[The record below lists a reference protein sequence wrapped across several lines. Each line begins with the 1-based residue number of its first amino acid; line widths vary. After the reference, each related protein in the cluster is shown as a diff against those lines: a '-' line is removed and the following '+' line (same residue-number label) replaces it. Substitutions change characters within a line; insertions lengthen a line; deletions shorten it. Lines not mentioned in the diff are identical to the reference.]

1 MTIRFLVSIL
11 RYSTY
16 RAGRLFPRRDD
27 YESRAA
33 GKGDSMAETLTSN
46 RLRDLAG
53 FRSEAGC
60 AVSLYLD
67 LDPALSPTP
76 AAVDSRVNSLLS
88 DAEKRLAARRNEL
101 DHEERRGLRRDFARI
116 RNFFESDFNRD
127 RARGYAVFVC
137 GDFWHEIALAHP
149 VADRVTIGTAFHV
162 GPLASHVG
170 RGDGALVAFVGR
182 EKGQLF
188 RLRGGRLE
196 EVSDLTEDQPS
207 RHDQGG
213 WSQANYRRHIEKLVG
228 EHLRDVAAEL
238 DREIRRLRTP
248 NVVVVG
254 SEETRAEFLETLAP
268 EVKSAIVGT
277 TEAEAHAGPTELL
290 QLVRPLIEEAEA
302 KDEHAAIERWREE
315 AGKDGRAASGWAETL
330 DAASDARVE
339 VLLYAEGANTAAHEC
354 PQCGRAS
361 LEGGSCPLDGTA
373 LEPRES
379 GFDLAVQRTLA
390 NGGTLLAVRHQVD
403 LGAVGGIAALLRF

>member
-1 MTIRFLVSIL
+1 
-11 RYSTY
+11 
-16 RAGRLFPRRDD
+16 
-27 YESRAA
+27 
-33 GKGDSMAETLTSN
+33 MAETLTPN

-53 FRSEAGC
+53 FRSESGC

-88 DAEKRLAARRNEL
+88 DAEKRLAARRDEL
-101 DHEERRGLRRDFARI
+101 DHDERTSLRRDFGRI
-116 RNFFESDFNRD
+116 RRFFENDFNRD
-127 RARGYAVFVC
+127 GARGYAVFVC
-137 GDFWHEIALAHP
+137 GDFWHEIALAYP
-149 VADRVTIGTAFHV
+149 VADRVTIGKAFHV
-162 GPLASHVG
+162 GPLALHVG
-170 RGDGALVAFVGR
+170 RGDGALVAFIGR

-188 RLRGGRLE
+188 RLRAGRLV

-213 WSQANYRRHIEKLVG
+213 WSQANYQRHIEKLVG

-238 DREIRRLRTP
+238 DRAVRRLRTP
-248 NVVVVG
+248 HIVVVG
-254 SEETRAEFLETLAP
+254 SEETRAEFLDALPP
-268 EVKSAIVGT
+268 EVRAAIVGT
-277 TEAEAHAGPTELL
+277 TEAEAHAGPNELL
-290 QLVRPLIEEAEA
+290 ALVRPLIEEAEA
-302 KDEHAAIERWREE
+302 EDEHQAIERWREE

-330 DAASDARVE
+330 EAASDARVE
-339 VLLYAEGANTAAHEC
+339 VLLYAAGANTPAHEC

-361 LEGGSCPLDGTA
+361 LAGGECPLDGSP

-379 GFDLAVQRTLA
+379 GFDLAVERTLA